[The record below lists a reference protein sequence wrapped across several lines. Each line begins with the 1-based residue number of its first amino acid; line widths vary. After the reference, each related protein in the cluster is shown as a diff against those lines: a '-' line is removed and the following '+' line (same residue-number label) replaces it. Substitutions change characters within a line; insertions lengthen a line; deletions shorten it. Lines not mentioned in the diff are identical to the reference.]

1 MTKDEAREKA
11 IQIAGSVHKYNTG
24 PVLIRAIVTPAFDA
38 GYAARDAVTCVWTVT
53 DAHAYGIVY
62 RASCKPDTDLQD
74 VEFDDGEEPAT
85 VFPKFCPNCGGKI
98 VPPDS
103 GEEKNDDE

>member
-1 MTKDEAREKA
+1 MTKEEARYQAVYEYKPHDFLSA
-11 IQIAGSVHKYNTG
+11 EVSAAFKDG
-24 PVLIRAIVTPAFDA
+24 FDA
-38 GYAARDAVTCVWTVT
+38 GYDARDAVTCVWTVT
-53 DAHAYGIVY
+53 DAHAYGTVY

-103 GEEKNDDE
+103 GGMQ